1 MTARRLCTL
10 IQHLRR
16 AAGPPGGGAPTDADL
31 LARWATHRDEAAF
44 ELLLWRHGPLVWAAC
59 RRLLGDVPDAEDA
72 FQATFLVLLR
82 KAGSVRAG
90 GALGAWLHRVACRV
104 ALRLRAA
111 RARRA
116 GRERAVRDVPA
127 PAAAD
132 AVAGRELGAALD
144 EEIDRLPRRQ
154 RRAFVLC
161 CLEGKTQAEAARL
174 LGCPPGTLSAWVAR
188 AREKLRARLAG
199 RGLALPAALAGVA
212 LAEGVAPAGVPAA
225 LVGATAQAG
234 LAGAAPARVAELA
247 SGVARAMSVTR
258 WKVVTAV
265 VLALGFVGGS
275 AALLS
280 RPAAGARPP
289 APAPQGAPAVS
300 GVMRRPGEGRFG
312 DWGDLRGRFVF
323 DGKAPAPKPLDL
335 SRSPDREHFAGL
347 GLHEESLL
355 VDKGG
360 GLANVLVWALDTGGK
375 AHPDY
380 AKDAKAKVRLTA
392 RGGRFEPRIL
402 PLRTTQTLVLT
413 NAERVAMNF
422 AYGTPR
428 GEIPFNFL
436 LRPGEEREVRLSVPQ
451 TAVGRVVCNIHP
463 WMRGYLLPRESPYAA
478 VSGTDGSFVLA
489 KLPVGEWE
497 FRAWHEQGGW
507 PKVPGWD
514 KGRFKVR
521 IKPGKNDLGTIK
533 LAPAQFAP

>member
-1 MTARRLCTL
+1 MTARPLSTL

-31 LARWATHRDEAAF
+31 LARWAGRRDEAAF
-44 ELLLWRHGPLVWAAC
+44 ELLLWRHGPMVWAAC
-59 RRLLGDVPDAEDA
+59 RRLLGDVQDAEDA
-72 FQATFLVLLR
+72 FQATFLVLLG

-111 RARRA
+111 QARRA

-127 PAAAD
+127 PAEAD
-132 AVAGRELGAALD
+132 ALAGRELGAALD
-144 EEIDRLPRRQ
+144 EEIDRLPRLQ

-188 AREKLRARLAG
+188 ARAKLRGRLAG
-199 RGLALPAALAGVA
+199 RGLAVTAALAGVA
-212 LAEGVAPAGVPAA
+212 LAEGPAPAAVPAA
-225 LVGATAQAG
+225 LVGATVQAGVAGAAQAG
-234 LAGAAPARVAELA
+234 VAELA

-258 WKVVTAV
+258 WKLTATV
-265 VLALGFVGGS
+265 VLALGFVGGG
-275 AALLS
+275 AALLWL
-280 RPAAGARPP
+280 PAAGPEAQ
-289 APAPQGAPAVS
+289 AAPAVAAAL
-300 GVMRRPGEGRFG
+300 RRPGEGRFG
-312 DWGDLRGRFVF
+312 GWGDLRGRFVF
-323 DGKAPAPKPLDL
+323 DGPPPAPKPIDT
-335 SRSPDREHFAGL
+335 SRHPDRDYFAGL

-360 GLANVLVWALDTGGK
+360 GLANVLVYSLGTGGK

-380 AKDAKAKVRLTA
+380 AKDAAAKVRLTA
-392 RGGRFEPRIL
+392 RGGRFEPHFL
-402 PLRTTQTLVLT
+402 TLRTSQTLLLS

-422 AYGTPR
+422 KYNTPP
-428 GEIPFNFL
+428 GGDDFNLL
-436 LRPGEEREVRLSVPQ
+436 LRPGEEKEWRLKDPQ
-451 TAVGRVVCNIHP
+451 KLPGRVSCNIHP
-463 WMRGYLLPRESPYAA
+463 WMGAWVWPQEGPYAT
-478 VSGTDGSFVLA
+478 VSGTDGTFVLA

-497 FRAWHEQGGW
+497 FQAWHERCGW
-507 PKVPGWD
+507 VNARVWT

-533 LAPAQFAP
+533 LAPALFER

>member
-1 MTARRLCTL
+1 MAARPLSTL

-16 AAGPPGGGAPTDADL
+16 AAGPPGGGAPSDDDL
-31 LARWATHRDEAAF
+31 LARWAAARDEAAF
-44 ELLLWRHGPLVWAAC
+44 ELLLWRHGPPVWAAC
-59 RRLLGDVPDAEDA
+59 RRLLGDVADAEDA

-116 GRERAVRDVPA
+116 GRERAVPDVPA
-127 PAAAD
+127 PAEAD
-132 AVAGRELGAALD
+132 AVAGRELGGALD

-188 AREKLRARLAG
+188 ARAKLRGRLAG
-199 RGLALPAALAGVA
+199 RGLAVPAALAAVA
-212 LAEGVAPAGVPAA
+212 LAEGAAPAAVPAA
-225 LVGATAQAG
+225 LVSATVRAGA
-234 LAGAAPARVAELA
+234 AGAAPAKVAELA
-247 SGVARAMSVTR
+247 AGVARAMSVTR
-258 WKVVTAV
+258 WKLTAAV
-265 VLALGFVGGS
+265 VLALGLVGGG
-275 AALLS
+275 AATLW
-280 RPAAGARPP
+280 RPAGGPEAR
-289 APAPQGAPAVS
+289 GAPAVAAA
-300 GVMRRPGEGRFG
+300 MKRPGEGRFG
-312 DWGDLRGRFVF
+312 EWGDLRGQFVY
-323 DGKAPAPKPLDL
+323 DGPPPVPKPIDTG
-335 SRSPDREHFAGL
+335 RHPDRDYFAGL
-347 GLHEESLL
+347 KLHEESLL

-392 RGGRFEPRIL
+392 RGGRFEPHVL
-402 PLRTTQTLVLT
+402 PLRTSQTLVLS
-413 NAERVAMNF
+413 NADRVAMNF
-422 AYGTPR
+422 AYWPAGR
-428 GEIPFNFL
+428 GDNFNHL
-436 LRPGEEREVRLSVPQ
+436 LRPDEDREVRLSESQ
-451 TAVGRVVCNIHP
+451 TMVGRVVCNIHP
-463 WMRGYLLPRESPYAA
+463 WMRAWLLPRDNPYAA

-497 FRAWHEQGGW
+497 FQAWHEQGGW
-507 PKVPGWD
+507 PRVPGWNR
-514 KGRFKVR
+514 GRFKVR
-521 IKPGKNDLGTIK
+521 IKPGRNDLGTIK